1 MFFNQDGVA
10 WLQEEGND
18 LVPCVGVAGV
28 EQDFVV
34 GGVERLKD
42 LECEFVEQGYEGGV
56 AGDLTYGRRLS
67 DDTEFS
73 RVWKA

>member
-42 LECEFVEQGYEGGV
+42 FECEFVEQGYEGGV